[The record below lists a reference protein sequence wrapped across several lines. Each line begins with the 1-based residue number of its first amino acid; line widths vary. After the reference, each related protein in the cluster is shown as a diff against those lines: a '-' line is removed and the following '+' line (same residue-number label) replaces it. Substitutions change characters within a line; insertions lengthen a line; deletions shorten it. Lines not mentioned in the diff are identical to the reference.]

1 MTAPLAD
8 QTARDRIAH
17 DLDTTLVVEA
27 AAGTGKTTALVGRI
41 LGLVR
46 TGRTRLKN
54 VVAVTFTEKA
64 AGEMKIRMRT
74 EIEAARKDATG
85 GERAR
90 LDVALKELE
99 AARIGTIHGLC
110 SDILRERPVEAGI
123 DPMFGVAAEGE
134 AEALFAEAFERWFP
148 QVLEVPPEGVRR
160 IMRRPSS
167 RYSSARDQLRGAGWR
182 LAEHRDFTGPWRRD
196 HFAREDA
203 IDDLLTQMKE
213 LVSLDAQITDRDHHL
228 TRCIGRVARFVDD
241 LRLREIAFDRDHDAI
256 EASLRSAR
264 RWNEWNWRGYNVR
277 ELAPGLSRDDVLER
291 RDELKEILDRVVDAC
306 DADLAACLHKE
317 LRPLVAEYEVLKKRA
332 GKLDFIDLLCRARD
346 LLRDDA
352 AVLTEL
358 RERFTHVLV
367 DEFQDTDPLQVEIVM
382 MLTQGVPGKAFV
394 VGDPKQSIYR
404 FRRADIAI
412 YEAARQQFVDEGAD
426 VLELSVS
433 FRSDPRIQDAVNG
446 AFAPA
451 MQGGTQASYVPLRP
465 FREADESRPAV
476 VVVPVPAP
484 YGKFGK
490 VWNVAIDQSL
500 PGAVA
505 GWIDWLLRESGWQVQ
520 DVDTREMRDVRSS
533 DVCLLFKRF
542 NKWFGEQATT
552 PYARSLEARGIPHV
566 LVGGRTLHDRE
577 EVQAVRNALTAIE
590 WPDDQLSVFATLRG
604 PLFAVPDDALLA
616 WKAAIGAIH
625 PLRIPADVSA
635 LSESLREVA
644 EAMVVLREL
653 HNRRNR
659 RPIADTVGL
668 LLEATRAHAGLANW
682 SAGDQVLANV
692 LRMAELGRRFE
703 ASPHATSFRAF
714 VEHLA
719 EEAESGASAQA
730 LVVEEGTEGVRLMT
744 VHKAKGLQFPVVVL
758 CDMTALE
765 VGRNPSRHAD
775 PDTNAW
781 YAPIAGCVPIELL
794 EASGEV
800 LDRDREESHRLLYVA
815 ATRARDVLVVP
826 GVGDEAQEGWVSLLN
841 PAIYPATKSGHA
853 SAVAP
858 GCPDFGSETVA
869 DRGGARAPGASVR
882 PGQHTSKVGSP
893 AVWWDPSVLPSSGQ
907 ATHGLRRHWLLAP
920 DPDTGRAERGI
931 RDHEAWETARRE
943 RIEGASKP
951 TLTVVTSREK
961 AETPTAGEP
970 PMTLEETAAVR
981 PGRPSGKR
989 FGALV
994 HGAMATLPLNADA
1007 AAVEASVAINARLVG
1022 ASEEEVNA
1030 AVDSVTQA
1038 LVHPLMVRAFGA
1050 DELRREESL
1059 TVVAG
1064 GELVEG
1070 TLDLC
1075 FREGETWTVVEFK
1088 TSLNTPA
1095 ERASAEEQLR
1105 WYCRAVHT
1113 ATGQTT
1119 DGVVLLV

>member
-1 MTAPLAD
+1 MTQLAD
-8 QTARDRIAH
+8 HDARERIAH

-46 TGRTRLKN
+46 TGRTRLAK

-74 EIEAARKDATG
+74 EIEAARQEASGDEA
-85 GERAR
+85 AR

-123 DPMFGVAAEGE
+123 DPMFDVAAEGE
-134 AEALFAEAFERWFP
+134 AEALFSEAFERWFP
-148 QVLEVPPEGVRR
+148 EVLEDPPEGVRR
-160 IMRRPSS
+160 IMRRPSG

-182 LAEHRDFTGPWRRD
+182 LAEHRDFTGTWRRD
-196 HFAREDA
+196 HFARADA
-203 IDDLLTQMKE
+203 IDDLLDQMGD
-213 LVSLDAQITDRDHHL
+213 LVALDDQITDRDHHL
-228 TRCIGRVARFVDD
+228 TRCIGRIGRFVED
-241 LRLREIAFDRDHDAI
+241 LRLKETAFDRDHDAI

-264 RWNEWNWRGYNVR
+264 RWNEWNWRGYNVK

-291 RDELKEILDRVVDAC
+291 RDGLKEILDRVVDAC
-306 DADLAACLHKE
+306 DADLAACLHRE
-317 LRPLVAEYEVLKKRA
+317 LRPLVAEYEALKKRA

-346 LLRDDA
+346 LLRDDEGVRA
-352 AVLTEL
+352 EL
-358 RERFTHVLV
+358 RERFSHVLV
-367 DEFQDTDPLQVEIVM
+367 DEFQDTDPLQVELVM
-382 MLTQGVPGKAFV
+382 MLTSGVPGKAFV

-412 YEAARQQFVDEGAD
+412 YEAAKQRFVDEGAD
-426 VLELSVS
+426 VLELSTS
-433 FRSDPRIQDAVNG
+433 FRSDPRIQEAVNG
-446 AFAPA
+446 AFTPA

-465 FREADESRPAV
+465 FREADERRPAV
-476 VVVPVPAP
+476 VTVPVPAP

-490 VWNVAIDQSL
+490 VWNNAIDKSL

-505 GWIDWLLRESGWQVQ
+505 GWIDWLLRESGWEVQ
-520 DVDTREMRDVRSS
+520 DIDTGEQRGVRSS

-552 PYARSLEARGIPHV
+552 PYARSLEARDIPHV

-577 EVQAVRNALTAIE
+577 EVLAVRNALTAIE
-590 WPDDQLSVFATLRG
+590 WPNDQLSVFATLKG

-616 WKAAIGAIH
+616 WKAAIGPIN
-625 PLRIPADVSA
+625 PLLVPDDVGSLSA
-635 LSESLREVA
+635 VLREVG
-644 EAMVVLREL
+644 EAMMVLKQL
-653 HNRRNR
+653 HRGRNR
-659 RPIADTVGL
+659 RPIADTIGL
-668 LLEATRAHAGLANW
+668 LLESTRAHAGLANW
-682 SAGDQVLANV
+682 TAGDQVLANV
-692 LRMAELGRRFE
+692 LRMTELGRRFE
-703 ASPHATSFRAF
+703 SSHHATSFRAF
-714 VEHLA
+714 VEHLT

-775 PDTNAW
+775 PDLNAW

-794 EASGEV
+794 EAASEV

-826 GVGDEAQEGWVSLLN
+826 GVGDEARDGWVSLLN
-841 PAIYPATKSGHA
+841 PAIYPGRNAGQKSTD
-853 SAVAP
+853 AP
-858 GCPDFGSETVA
+858 GCPAFGSDTVA
-869 DRGGARAPGASVR
+869 DRGNARAPSASVR
-882 PGQHTSKVGSP
+882 PGLHTSQVGS
-893 AVWWDPSVLPSSGQ
+893 AVVWWDPTVLPTSGQ
-907 ATHGLRRHWLLAP
+907 SAHGLRRHWLLSP

-943 RIEGASKP
+943 RITGASKP
-951 TLTVVTSREK
+951 TLTVFTSREK
-961 AETPTAGEP
+961 AETPTAGLA
-970 PMTLEETAAVR
+970 PMPLEQTTVVR
-981 PGRPSGKR
+981 AGRPSGKR

-994 HGAMATLPLNADA
+994 HGAIATVPLNADA
-1007 AAVEASVAINARLVG
+1007 AAIEAAVAVNARLVG
-1022 ASEEEVNA
+1022 APDEEASA
-1030 AVDSVTQA
+1030 AVEAVTAA
-1038 LVHPLMVRAFGA
+1038 LTHPLMVQAFGA
-1050 DELRREESL
+1050 EELRREESL
-1059 TVVAG
+1059 TVVAD

-1075 FREGETWTVVEFK
+1075 FLDGGRWTVVELK
-1088 TSLNTPA
+1088 TSLNTPE
-1095 ERASAEEQLR
+1095 ERAAAEEQLR
-1105 WYCRAVHT
+1105 WYVRAVST
-1113 ATGQTT
+1113 ATGAPA
-1119 DGVVLLV
+1119 DGVVLMV